1 MQSHQTTDLPP
12 PAPDQF
18 DLSGEGNAD
27 GDKTDDRN
35 PAALPFRSR
44 PVGLILAA
52 IGWSLI
58 TAALTYLLAQPFLPP
73 VPKVSDA
80 TEASNAVV
88 ATILIPSI
96 IHSLIASLLFLAAAL
111 VLAWL
116 SGRSQLRAAAGQ
128 HLLAPGKATA
138 PARRGAIRT
147 GLGDRALGSPAALA
161 GLAVMVMAYAVLLSY
176 LQFRRSDDFFGAVFR
191 ADTGW
196 RLTAFLVFGL
206 LAPLAEE
213 MLFRGWL
220 WTGLRRSWPGFA
232 CTVATGLIWIL
243 THFAEGPVKMAI
255 LAPVALLLGLAR
267 QSSASWRGPLLLHL
281 ALNIASLVAPF
292 LLR

>member
-1 MQSHQTTDLPP
+1 MQSPRTTDLPP
-12 PAPDQF
+12 PPATDQF
-18 DLSGEGNAD
+18 NLPGGDTAD
-27 GDKTDDRN
+27 DHD
-35 PAALPFRSR
+35 PAALPLHSR
-44 PVGLILAA
+44 PIGLILAA

-58 TAALTYLLAQPFLPP
+58 TAALTYLLAKPFLPP
-73 VPKVSDA
+73 MPKVSDA
-80 TEASNAVV
+80 TEASNAAV
-88 ATILIPSI
+88 ATILIPNI

-116 SGRSQLRAAAGQ
+116 SGRSQLRATIRQ
-128 HLLAPGKATA
+128 HRPAPGNAA
-138 PARRGAIRT
+138 VAARRGAIRT
-147 GLGDRALGSPAALA
+147 GLGDRALGSPAVLA
-161 GLAVMVMAYAVLLSY
+161 GLALIVIAYAALLSY
-176 LQFRRSDDFFGAVFR
+176 LQFRNSDDFFGAVFR
-191 ADTGW
+191 AGTGW
-196 RLTAFLVFGL
+196 RLTAFLVLGL

-232 CTVATGLIWIL
+232 CTLATGLIWIL